1 MANKYPNDSVKNVY
15 VSFPENPNPENHELS
30 PYTKNIFLQTTN
42 QFIECLGKQEGIK
55 TVSRCEGVQGTE
67 LTDKISNCDCV
78 ILVCCP
84 AVVYLLSD
92 ASQAESRL
100 EENQFY
106 IELKTIYGQ
115 NIAQN
120 KFRIIPVILNTS
132 SDSLHKCLPPEIGT
146 NCVSICISTVA
157 EFAEEL
163 WPAQQKSIE
172 KLVRIIRME
181 SVPETTASP
190 CRDID
195 AVDEEWCLHFIDQF
209 AIDFI
214 SCVFEERNI
223 YTDIT
228 VLMDYLEIKCTQLIS
243 VRELLRIWLREVR
256 RRKVHSVFE
265 EMRLLLGGLG
275 REDLMYQLKAQY
287 EFYKE
292 EVYQQQNIQSDE
304 LTDEQ
309 TK

>member
-132 SDSLHKCLPPEIGT
+132 SDSLHKYLPPEIGT

-181 SVPETTASP
+181 SVPETTVSP

-223 YTDIT
+223 YTDNT

-243 VRELLRIWLREVR
+243 VRQLLRIWLRAVR

-265 EMRLLLGGLG
+265 KMRLLLGGLG